1 MRDSGMTIVLTTH
14 YLDEAERLC
23 DRIAIVHA
31 GEIVAL
37 DTPAA
42 LLGRLGPEILELRVG
57 ADVDALLSF
66 LRAHG
71 HARQRCVR
79 GRSDRHRP
87 AARRAGSRRSSRAS
101 RSSAPR

>member
-1 MRDSGMTIVLTTH
+1 MTIVLTTH

-71 HARQRCVR
+71 HAGERRVR
-79 GRSDRHRP
+79 GRRDGHRS
-87 AARRAGSRRSSRAS
+87 AARHAPRARSSTAS